1 MGPEDDEPRCA
12 NQAHV
17 RVERDESEPTN
28 VCSCPA
34 GLIHMQDC
42 PVTLARECTHFR
54 EPNEEVRAL
63 PPVEFEQLHAELM
76 EDYLTRPYVHRV
88 RSLAPDEDGWE
99 RYRRELG
106 ERYCGAD
113 SEESEIDAPEE
124 VDDSGYERERERLLA
139 QRRKRE
145 QVRMEREEQEKR
157 EKTERAREKAERAL
171 REAEERRAR
180 ERTAQKEAAEAARE
194 EEGAR
199 TAQPRSRRR
208 RRRRRTPGE
217 QAAPRAGAA
226 PAGEGGAREQGG
238 PRKPAGPGRPPAADG
253 EKPRR
258 KRRRRRRN
266 RRPSGNNGGGGSAP
280 A

>member
-1 MGPEDDEPRCA
+1 MGRENDEPLCA

-17 RVERDESEPTN
+17 RVERDATEPTN
-28 VCSCPA
+28 VCSCPS

-54 EPNEEVRAL
+54 EPAGETFTVQPA
-63 PPVEFEQLHAELM
+63 EFERLHADLM
-76 EDYLTRPYVHRV
+76 EDFQSRLYIHRV
-88 RSLAPDEDGWE
+88 RSLAPEEDRWE
-99 RYRRELG
+99 RYRKELG
-106 ERYCGAD
+106 ERYAGAE
-113 SEESEIDAPEE
+113 SEEPETEAPDDA
-124 VDDSGYERERERLLA
+124 DDSGYERERERLLA

-157 EKTERAREKAERAL
+157 EKAERAREKAERAL

-180 ERTAQKEAAEAARE
+180 ERAERKEAAPSRE
-194 EEGAR
+194 EGGAR
-199 TAQPRSRRR
+199 SPEPQGRRR
-208 RRRRRTPGE
+208 RRRRRRPAGG
-217 QAAPRAGAA
+217 QAPPRAGAA
-226 PAGEGGAREQGG
+226 PAGEGAAREQS
-238 PRKPAGPGRPPAADG
+238 RPAGAGGPPAAEG

-266 RRPSGNNGGGGSAP
+266 RRPPRKDGGGGSAP